1 MQQQFSQNYNVD
13 NRYKG
18 HEEAVDNTSGKRFL
32 KQYLEQKSLGDS
44 DNVEAQRYEDNRFI
58 IAGPGAGT
66 SRFRNEFRTK
76 QS

>member
-13 NRYKG
+13 NRYRG
-18 HEEAVDNTSGKRFL
+18 NEEAVDNRSGKRFL
-32 KQYLEQKSLGDS
+32 MQYLEQKRLGKA
-44 DNVEAQRYEDNRFI
+44 DNIEAQRYEDNRFT

-66 SRFRNEFRTK
+66 FRFRNEFRAK